1 MWLVNLGKLG
11 HAAMCTG
18 KLGLRL
24 AGLPHQGDGLGLAVA
39 CQVREAAAAVASQHG
54 DLLLALWWC
63 RWLMWRLEVVRTCL
77 ATDGAGGGEARPS
90 LRELAVHAEALVGL
104 RALLLPCGEC
114 CAAAGARAS
123 RPMAWWWNTLW
134 TMMIHGPVPR
144 DCDVC

>member
-77 ATDGAGGGEARPS
+77 ATMEQVVGRHAPPCASWQSMQRPWLACALCFSHAVSVAPQRVHAPAAPWLGGGTPS
-90 LRELAVHAEALVGL
+90 GR
-104 RALLLPCGEC
+104 
-114 CAAAGARAS
+114 
-123 RPMAWWWNTLW
+123 
-134 TMMIHGPVPR
+134 
-144 DCDVC
+144 